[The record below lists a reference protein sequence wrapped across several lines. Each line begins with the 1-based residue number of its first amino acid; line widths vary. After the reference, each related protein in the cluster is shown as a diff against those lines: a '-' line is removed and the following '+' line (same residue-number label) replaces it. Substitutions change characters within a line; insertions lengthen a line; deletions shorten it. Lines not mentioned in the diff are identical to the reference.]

1 MKKRTSII
9 LAGVLLLIAVTSI
22 FSGCGEGSPSLP
34 YNAFPFGN
42 VKKSF
47 LYAEQ
52 NRIKVPYLNENYA
65 PDDPNSEEYFYDD
78 TLPEERVILLTEQSQ
93 LEEAYDEVPPIDL
106 GQKMVAV
113 ILFSLSDCFSASL
126 ENIVFENGVL
136 EFIFDISRQPGGV
149 TTQPEL
155 VEWTISMDKMEA
167 KETAVVFI

>member
-52 NRIKVPYLNENYA
+52 NRIKVPYLNENYD

-93 LEEAYDEVPPIDL
+93 LEE
-106 GQKMVAV
+106 KMVAV
-113 ILFSLSDCFSASL
+113 ILFSLSNCFSVSL
-126 ENIVFENGVL
+126 ENIIFENGVL
-136 EFIFDISRQPGGV
+136 EFIFDISKQSGGV

-155 VEWTISMDKMEA
+155 VEWTISMDKMETI
-167 KETAVVFI
+167 ETAVVFI

>member
-52 NRIKVPYLNENYA
+52 NRIKVPYLNENYDL
-65 PDDPNSEEYFYDD
+65 DDPNGEEYVYDD
-78 TLPEERVILLTEQSQ
+78 PLYRERVRLFDRASTI
-93 LEEAYDEVPPIDL
+93 EVSI
-106 GQKMVAV
+106 
-113 ILFSLSDCFSASL
+113 
-126 ENIVFENGVL
+126 
-136 EFIFDISRQPGGV
+136 
-149 TTQPEL
+149 
-155 VEWTISMDKMEA
+155 
-167 KETAVVFI
+167 